1 MCAWLVLVPLCRD
14 MSMKTLAL
22 AWLFVLF
29 AGVVWA
35 QLPTTMGTP
44 LPTMT
49 VPRTPFPSPSPTVLP
64 TPLPENWRDIPN
76 ISAPVEPQ
84 KK

>member
-1 MCAWLVLVPLCRD
+1 VRPWLVLVPLRRNLT
-14 MSMKTLAL
+14 MRKLAL
-22 AWLFVLF
+22 IWVILLF

-35 QLPTTMGTP
+35 QLPTTVGTP

-49 VPRTPFPSPSPTVLP
+49 VPHSWPSPSPTVLP

-76 ISAPVEPQ
+76 ISAPVPPA
-84 KK
+84 KR